1 LNLEREEWI
10 VLLRSL
16 IPKAKVLLN
25 KRILAK
31 QAKEKADAEQRRRR
45 NAEAVEASLRDSK
58 RLTVRG
64 SFKMYA
70 DALAERYQSVLAVA
84 DAVEHKDPDC
94 SKQATI
100 AIAGIVDSANSA
112 AAICTNKAIQDELGS
127 RTRDIA
133 TEVAN
138 LVSFYSALSG
148 PDGKPVADVSTID
161 SRIHEVAGI
170 VREQVQEAL
179 RFLAAASDLLEQLD
193 RAKLLVE
200 EVGTSLS
207 GRLPIDNP
215 STEAYIELL
224 GAKARALNEK
234 LGQVSNRAVL
244 EPHLLGA
251 MAEETA
257 TLTRELLAAANEIAL
272 SCGVD
277 LSLPDPFQ
285 SCSGTI
291 SEHQKQQL
299 ISMLNAAKGFAAATA
314 GMIDILKQVPNQN
327 DDEAIQTR
335 LLLST
340 RAAQNALNGLVTST
354 HSAEAAAPAPPAAA
368 AAAATV
374 PAGGAVSDDDVLD
387 TEKELLQVLD
397 SVQTALTKLKT
408 ESASQQSDS
417 AAKAAAA
424 GGAAGGAGAGAGT
437 SSSSTPALG
446 ASNDPL
452 VNAIASLTQATVGL
466 VQAAADAQQSLNAN
480 LGTAEAYRKDPQ
492 WSRGLVAAAKS
503 VADTTHQLTEVA
515 LSDSS
520 TEEVVAA
527 ARCVTGTTA
536 QLVTFIRAKG
546 DPDSDSHKRV
556 DVSAKAIAQATN
568 QLVNIA
574 KAQRM
579 VTVDEEVDAQIAEIQ
594 KQQRPSQIRA
604 EFEAQARIAKLESS
618 LDGARQYLFK
628 LRRAVYG
635 QTSF

>member
-1 LNLEREEWI
+1 MNLEREEWI

-45 NAEAVEASLRDSK
+45 NAEAVEAILRDSK

-327 DDEAIQTR
+327 DDSTVSSPRPIVPKPLHPHLRPLRPPPLQCPPVVPSATMTCSTPRRSCCKCSTAFKPPSPSSRPSRPANKATR
-335 LLLST
+335 PPRPLPPAVLLAAQVPVPVHR
-340 RAAQNALNGLVTST
+340 RAARRRSAL
-354 HSAEAAAPAPPAAA
+354 
-368 AAAATV
+368 AT
-374 PAGGAVSDDDVLD
+374 
-387 TEKELLQVLD
+387 T
-397 SVQTALTKLKT
+397 
-408 ESASQQSDS
+408 
-417 AAKAAAA
+417 
-424 GGAAGGAGAGAGT
+424 
-437 SSSSTPALG
+437 
-446 ASNDPL
+446 
-452 VNAIASLTQATVGL
+452 
-466 VQAAADAQQSLNAN
+466 
-480 LGTAEAYRKDPQ
+480 R
-492 WSRGLVAAAKS
+492 W
-503 VADTTHQLTEVA
+503 
-515 LSDSS
+515 
-520 TEEVVAA
+520 
-527 ARCVTGTTA
+527 
-536 QLVTFIRAKG
+536 
-546 DPDSDSHKRV
+546 
-556 DVSAKAIAQATN
+556 
-568 QLVNIA
+568 
-574 KAQRM
+574 
-579 VTVDEEVDAQIAEIQ
+579 
-594 KQQRPSQIRA
+594 
-604 EFEAQARIAKLESS
+604 
-618 LDGARQYLFK
+618 
-628 LRRAVYG
+628 
-635 QTSF
+635 